1 VVQGILFFVV
11 LGFPLIMYLINA
23 ALARRDNRGP
33 GGPGGIAAGIPKPKT
48 AKRPKA
54 PRTRDARVRP
64 ARTGYC
70 GRGFTHLALAVV
82 GASNSCRFCTYASP
96 QPWPGP
102 AFPGAE
108 AARADD
114 APETPEAPREHRGD
128 PEIDEEAAVREA
140 QDIIDRANH

>member
-1 VVQGILFFVV
+1 MIQGILFFVV

-23 ALARRDNRGP
+23 GLARRDNRGP

-48 AKRPKA
+48 AKTAKA

-70 GRGFTHLALAVV
+70 GRGSTHLALSLV
-82 GASNSCRFCTYASP
+82 GASSSCRFCTYTNA
-96 QPWPGP
+96 QPWPGTAPSGATGAGPDDTSQAP
-102 AFPGAE
+102 AAPGEHTAE
-108 AARADD
+108 RA
-114 APETPEAPREHRGD
+114 
-128 PEIDEEAAVREA
+128 IDEEAAVREA